1 MTDTAYRFRT
11 ALSGFHKGD
20 VAGYIE
26 KTAAAHRSE
35 ILEYE
40 KVIADLREKNQSLQQ
55 QLNLMMMTTAALEDK
70 AAKAEAAAAAP
81 ELAPE
86 PAPEPVPAP
95 QPAVD
100 PVAAVAEINMMELQ
114 AYRRAE
120 AAERNANA
128 RAQKLCQQL
137 DQMREDAMAEF
148 EITDNVVKET
158 LEAIRTQIAAV
169 ERAYGSLSDTLDISR
184 EKLGNMAVLEEKA
197 EEAEAENA
205 E

>member
-1 MTDTAYRFRT
+1 MTDTAYHFRT

-81 ELAPE
+81 EPAPE
-86 PAPEPVPAP
+86 PAPESVPAP

-128 RAQKLCQQL
+128 RAKKLCQQL
-137 DQMREDAMAEF
+137 DQMREDAMVEF

-158 LEAIRTQIAAV
+158 LEAIRTQTAAM

-184 EKLGNMAVLEEKA
+184 EKLGNMVVLEEKA